1 MYERESVNLFS
12 FEYTYYLFYCLVYWD
27 PWLTVHWHFVLPS
40 FFFFYHL
47 VLYIYATF
55 VITLIPRSKW
65 VLLLIKDNIYAKQ
78 SKIKELVAV
87 DLPMPEGGFFPSSPL
102 LFPASEGDLC
112 RDDPFRGVFP
122 FSEALASSVFPY

>member
-1 MYERESVNLFS
+1 MANS
-12 FEYTYYLFYCLVYWD
+12 T
-27 PWLTVHWHFVLPS
+27 LTFCFALL

-78 SKIKELVAV
+78 SKIKEH
-87 DLPMPEGGFFPSSPL
+87 L
-102 LFPASEGDLC
+102 LGNLGAKSYFQDMFLSTNARNVVNIS
-112 RDDPFRGVFP
+112 
-122 FSEALASSVFPY
+122 